1 MIVSVAVLGRS
12 DGVIFGGLAASCAG
26 LVMGISR
33 RQAVEAT
40 RQAALLEVETERA
53 GIERGRAQ
61 LLAERNHLARELH
74 DVLAHTLS
82 ALSLQLEALDT
93 VVEVGS
99 ESSERLHEHIRGLRR
114 LVQEGL
120 VEAKGAV
127 QALREDAPPLLE
139 QLRRLSIEQ
148 HVALSVDG
156 NPPALTPQ
164 ASLSL
169 YRIAQEALTNA
180 LKHAPGAVVAMRVD
194 GAPER
199 VRLVVENGPSSS
211 ASVLGASGGGFG
223 LQGIEERLAL
233 LGGSLEAGP
242 TEDGWRVVAEVP
254 VQT

>member
-1 MIVSVAVLGRS
+1 
-12 DGVIFGGLAASCAG
+12 
-26 LVMGISR
+26 
-33 RQAVEAT
+33 
-40 RQAALLEVETERA
+40 
-53 GIERGRAQ
+53 
-61 LLAERNHLARELH
+61 
-74 DVLAHTLS
+74 
-82 ALSLQLEALDT
+82 
-93 VVEVGS
+93 
-99 ESSERLHEHIRGLRR
+99 
-114 LVQEGL
+114 
-120 VEAKGAV
+120 
-127 QALREDAPPLLE
+127 
-139 QLRRLSIEQ
+139 
-148 HVALSVDG
+148 
-156 NPPALTPQ
+156 
-164 ASLSL
+164 LSL